1 MFTVDKK
8 TFARFFT
15 GLYLLGI
22 SHVVVAEPYLTLQGY
37 GNSQHQA
44 EIDAKQQL
52 ALRIYSKVDVSE
64 ETRQSKVDGK
74 VYSQYEMRSTITS
87 LPIEVQYMEMVSA
100 NCDASPCL
108 YQFKIDKTKWI
119 ASLKQDVAE
128 YHDIISDYL
137 TVVGKQWRDIKRLE
151 KIQADLL
158 KSEQALIILS
168 SLDAG
173 DIDLYQD
180 KQSRL
185 IRRVARYESGV
196 SIAFRGAADRFSSEV
211 KAALTASR
219 VASAQGDITVYIKT
233 ATKKGKQGNQFVA
246 KQTLILQIFEA
257 NNPGVVVAQKQL
269 SAIAK
274 SSTSADSAIDMARQ
288 NIIKTVTTHS
298 IYSLLD

>member
-1 MFTVDKK
+1 M
-8 TFARFFT
+8 
-15 GLYLLGI
+15 GI
-22 SHVVVAEPYLTLQGY
+22 SGVVVAEPYLTLQGY
-37 GNSQHQA
+37 GDTQHQA
-44 EIDAKQQL
+44 EMDAKQQL

-64 ETRQSKVDGK
+64 ETRQSKVDGN
-74 VYSQYEMRSTITS
+74 VSSHYEMRSTITS
-87 LPIEVQYMEMVSA
+87 LPIEVQYMETVSV

-108 YQFKIDKTKWI
+108 YQFQIDKTKWI

-168 SLDAG
+168 SLDAD
-173 DIDLYQD
+173 DIALFQD

-185 IRRVARYESGV
+185 TRRVARYESGV
-196 SIAFRGAADRFSSEV
+196 SIAFRGAADSFASEM

-233 ATKKGKQGNQFVA
+233 LTKKGKQANQFVA
-246 KQTLILQIFEA
+246 KQTVLLQIFEA
-257 NNPGVVVAQKQL
+257 NNPSVVVAQKQL
-269 SAIAK
+269 SAIGK
-274 SSTSADSAIDMARQ
+274 SLTSSDSALEEARQ
-288 NIIKTVTTHS
+288 QIIKTVKTHS